1 MATANLQELDTKG
14 ISRSGVTQQKL
25 ALPVITLITGFLVI
39 APLLILFRTSFLP
52 PGKLPFDTV
61 EFTLN
66 NFLVAYVNPA
76 TLRLLYNTV
85 LYASG
90 SVLLGLV
97 IACFLAWLL
106 ERTDLPLRTTI
117 RVMTFAK
124 MPVPPLAFVF
134 GWILLFNPNNGA
146 LNIFLKNLLGLETSP
161 VDVYTLW
168 MMIFIAGTGIV
179 PTMFVMLSG
188 VFRNMDPQLEDA
200 GAVSGANFIRTIRRI
215 TLPLLTPG
223 ILSIGIYMLMIMVQA
238 FEGPLAIGLTAGVPV
253 LSVYIYV
260 LSSPEGGTP
269 NYGLAAAFGIGLLV
283 LALLLMWGYYR
294 ATRVS
299 EQFRVVTGKGFRPRR
314 IKLGP
319 WRYPALV
326 FVAVYFGLMVLPL
339 LILIWTSLLPFYQVP
354 STKAIGALTLDNY
367 RSLFESVT
375 IRRSLGNTFLLVFT
389 VSTVTMVLSSLISW
403 FSTRTKLS
411 IGRLLDILAFAPL
424 AIPNIVI
431 AIAILLLYIRTPLY
445 GTIWI
450 IIIAQITAYLAFG
463 TRTMNAG
470 LIQIHP
476 ELENAA
482 TACGSSWIT
491 MMRKILLPMLRP
503 HFINGWLWIVAH
515 SMRDLTMVLVLMSP
529 DSVVVSSMLWLLWS
543 FGDVPSACALLILM
557 IGSLLALVLP
567 IQIYASRSTETA
579 G

>member
-1 MATANLQELDTKG
+1 MATANRQEL
-14 ISRSGVTQQKL
+14 SLRRVSGGRVTQQKL
-25 ALPVITLITGFLVI
+25 TLPVITLITAFLVV
-39 APLLILFRTSFLP
+39 APLLILFRTSLLP

-61 EFTLN
+61 EFTLS
-66 NFLVAYVNPA
+66 NFFSAYVNPA

-85 LYASG
+85 LYAGG
-90 SVLLGLV
+90 SVLLGLI
-97 IACFLAWLL
+97 IACALAWLV
-106 ERTDLPLRTTI
+106 ERTDLPFRTTI
-117 RVMTFAK
+117 RVTTFAK

-146 LNIFLKNLLGLETSP
+146 LNIFLKNLLGLESSP

-200 GAVSGANFIRTIRRI
+200 GAVSGANFMRTIGHI

-223 ILSIGIYMLMIMVQA
+223 VLSVGIYMLMIMVQA
-238 FEGPLAIGLTAGVPV
+238 FESPLAIGLTAGVPV

-299 EQFRVVTGKGFRPRR
+299 ERFRVVTGKGFRPRR
-314 IKLGP
+314 IKLGR
-319 WRYPALV
+319 WRYPALG
-326 FVAVYFGLMVLPL
+326 FVAVYFGLMILPL
-339 LILIWTSLLPFYQVP
+339 LILVWTSFLPFYQVP
-354 STKAIGALTLDNY
+354 STRALGVLTLDNY

-375 IRRSLGNTFLLVFT
+375 IRRSLGNTFLLVFA
-389 VSTVTMVLSSLISW
+389 VSTLTMVLSSLISW
-403 FSTRTKLS
+403 FATRTKLR
-411 IGRLLDILAFAPL
+411 IGRWLDILAFAPL

-431 AIAILLLYIRTPLY
+431 AISILLLYIRTPLY
-445 GTIWI
+445 GSIWI
-450 IIIAQITAYLAFG
+450 IILAQITAYLAFG
-463 TRTMNAG
+463 TRTMNAA

-482 TACGSSWIT
+482 TACGASWIT

-503 HFINGWLWIVAH
+503 HFLNGWLWIVAH
-515 SMRDLTMVLVLMSP
+515 SMRDLTIALVLMSP

-557 IGSLLALVLP
+557 VAGLLVLVLP
-567 IQIYASRSTETA
+567 IQIYASRSTEAA

>member
-1 MATANLQELDTKG
+1 MATAIQKKLNPQRVSQG
-14 ISRSGVTQQKL
+14 RITQQQV
-25 ALPVITLITGFLVI
+25 ALPAITLITAFLVV
-39 APLLILFRTSFLP
+39 APLLILFRTSLLP
-52 PGKLPFDTV
+52 PGSLPFDTV
-61 EFTLN
+61 KLTLS
-66 NFLVAYVNPA
+66 NFFLAYVNPA

-90 SVLLGLV
+90 SVLLGLI
-97 IACFLAWLL
+97 IACALAWLL
-106 ERTDLPLRTTI
+106 ERTDLPFRTTI

-146 LNIFLKNLLGLETSP
+146 LNILLKNLLGLEASP

-200 GAVSGANFIRTIRRI
+200 GAVSGANFVRTIGHI
-215 TLPLLTPG
+215 TLPLLSPG
-223 ILSIGIYMLMIMVQA
+223 VLSVGIYMLMIMVQA

-269 NYGLAAAFGIGLLV
+269 RYGLAAAFGIGLLV

-294 ATRVS
+294 ATRAS
-299 EQFRVVTGKGFRPRR
+299 ERFRVVTGKGFRPRR
-314 IKLGP
+314 IKLGR
-319 WRYPALV
+319 WRYPALG
-326 FVAVYFGLMVLPL
+326 FVAVYFGLMILPL
-339 LILIWTSLLPFYQVP
+339 LILVWTSFLPFYQVP
-354 STKAIGALTLDNY
+354 STRALGVLTLDSY
-367 RSLFESVT
+367 RSLFDSVT
-375 IRRSLGNTFLLVFT
+375 IRRALGNTFLLVFA
-389 VSTVTMVLSSLISW
+389 VSTLTMVLSSLISW
-403 FSTRTKLS
+403 FATRTKLR
-411 IGRLLDILAFAPL
+411 IGRWLDTLAFAPL

-431 AIAILLLYIRTPLY
+431 AISILLLYIRTPLY
-445 GTIWI
+445 GSIWVI
-450 IIIAQITAYLAFG
+450 VLAQVTAYLAFG
-463 TRTMNAG
+463 TRTMNAA

-482 TACGSSWIT
+482 TACGASWIT
-491 MMRKILLPMLRP
+491 MMRKILLPMLFP
-503 HFINGWLWIVAH
+503 HFLNGWLWVVAH
-515 SMRDLTMVLVLMSP
+515 SMRDLTIALTLMSP
-529 DSVVVSSMLWLLWS
+529 DSIVVSSMLWLLWS
-543 FGDVPSACALLILM
+543 FGDAPSACALLILM
-557 IGSLLALVLP
+557 VAGLLVLVLP
-567 IQIYASRSTETA
+567 IQIYASRSSETT

>member
-1 MATANLQELDTKG
+1 MATAIQKKLNLQRA
-14 ISRSGVTQQKL
+14 SRRRVTQQQL
-25 ALPVITLITGFLVI
+25 ALPAITLITAFLVV
-39 APLLILFRTSFLP
+39 APLLILFRTSLLP
-52 PGKLPFDTV
+52 PGSLPFDTV
-61 EFTLN
+61 KLTLS
-66 NFLVAYVNPA
+66 NFFLAYVNPA

-90 SVLLGLV
+90 SVLLGLI
-97 IACFLAWLL
+97 IACALAWLL
-106 ERTDLPLRTTI
+106 ERTDLPFRTTI

-146 LNIFLKNLLGLETSP
+146 LNILLKNLLGLDASP

-200 GAVSGANFIRTIRRI
+200 GAVSGANFVRTIGHI
-215 TLPLLTPG
+215 TLPLLSPG
-223 ILSIGIYMLMIMVQA
+223 VLSVGIYMLMIMVQA

-269 NYGLAAAFGIGLLV
+269 RYGLAAAFGIGLLV

-294 ATRVS
+294 ATRAS
-299 EQFRVVTGKGFRPRR
+299 ERFRVVTGKGFRPRR
-314 IKLGP
+314 IKLGR
-319 WRYPALV
+319 WRYPALG
-326 FVAVYFGLMVLPL
+326 FVAVYFGLMILPL
-339 LILIWTSLLPFYQVP
+339 LILVWTSFLPFYQVP
-354 STKAIGALTLDNY
+354 STRALGVLTLDSY
-367 RSLFESVT
+367 RSLFDSVT
-375 IRRSLGNTFLLVFT
+375 IRRALGNTFLLVFA
-389 VSTVTMVLSSLISW
+389 VSTLTMVLSSLISW
-403 FSTRTKLS
+403 FATRTKLR
-411 IGRLLDILAFAPL
+411 IGRWLDTLAFAPL

-431 AIAILLLYIRTPLY
+431 AISILLLYIRTPLY
-445 GTIWI
+445 GSIWVI
-450 IIIAQITAYLAFG
+450 VLAQITAYLAFG
-463 TRTMNAG
+463 TRTMNAA

-482 TACGSSWIT
+482 TACGASWIT
-491 MMRKILLPMLRP
+491 MMRKILLPMLFP
-503 HFINGWLWIVAH
+503 HFLNGWLWVVAH
-515 SMRDLTMVLVLMSP
+515 SMRDLTIALTLMSP
-529 DSVVVSSMLWLLWS
+529 DSIVVSSMLWLLWS
-543 FGDVPSACALLILM
+543 FGDAPSACALLILM
-557 IGSLLALVLP
+557 VASLLVLVLP
-567 IQIYASRSTETA
+567 IQIYASRSSETT

>member
-1 MATANLQELDTKG
+1 MATAIQKKLNPQRVSQER
-14 ISRSGVTQQKL
+14 ITQQQV
-25 ALPVITLITGFLVI
+25 ALPAITLITAFLVV
-39 APLLILFRTSFLP
+39 APLLVLFRTSLLP
-52 PGKLPFDTV
+52 PGSLPFDTV
-61 EFTLN
+61 KLTLS
-66 NFLVAYVNPA
+66 NFFLAYVNPA
-76 TLRLLYNTV
+76 TLRLLYNTI

-90 SVLLGLV
+90 SVLLGLI
-97 IACFLAWLL
+97 IACTLAWLL
-106 ERTDLPLRTTI
+106 ERTDLPFRTTI

-146 LNIFLKNLLGLETSP
+146 LNILLKNLLGLEASP

-200 GAVSGANFIRTIRRI
+200 GAVSGANFMRTIGHI
-215 TLPLLTPG
+215 TLPLLSPG
-223 ILSIGIYMLMIMVQA
+223 VLSVGIYMLMIMVQA

-269 NYGLAAAFGIGLLV
+269 RYGLAAAFGIGLLG

-294 ATRVS
+294 ATRAS
-299 EQFRVVTGKGFRPRR
+299 ERFRVVTGKGFRPRR
-314 IKLGP
+314 IKLGR
-319 WRYPALV
+319 WRYPALG
-326 FVAVYFGLMVLPL
+326 FVAVYFGLMILPL
-339 LILIWTSLLPFYQVP
+339 LILVWTSFLPFYQVP
-354 STKAIGALTLDNY
+354 STRALGVLTLDSY
-367 RSLFESVT
+367 RSLFDSVT
-375 IRRSLGNTFLLVFT
+375 IRRALGNTFLLVFA
-389 VSTVTMVLSSLISW
+389 VSTLTMVLSSLISW
-403 FSTRTKLS
+403 FATRTKLR
-411 IGRLLDILAFAPL
+411 IGRWLDTLAFAPL

-431 AIAILLLYIRTPLY
+431 AISILLLYIRTPLY
-445 GTIWI
+445 GSIWVI
-450 IIIAQITAYLAFG
+450 VLAQVTAYLAFG
-463 TRTMNAG
+463 TRTMNAA

-482 TACGSSWIT
+482 TACGASWIT
-491 MMRKILLPMLRP
+491 MMRKILLPMLFP
-503 HFINGWLWIVAH
+503 HFLNGWLWVVAH
-515 SMRDLTMVLVLMSP
+515 SMRDLTIALTLMSP

-543 FGDVPSACALLILM
+543 FGDAPSACALLILM
-557 IGSLLALVLP
+557 VAGLLVLVLP
-567 IQIYASRSTETA
+567 IQIYASRSSETT